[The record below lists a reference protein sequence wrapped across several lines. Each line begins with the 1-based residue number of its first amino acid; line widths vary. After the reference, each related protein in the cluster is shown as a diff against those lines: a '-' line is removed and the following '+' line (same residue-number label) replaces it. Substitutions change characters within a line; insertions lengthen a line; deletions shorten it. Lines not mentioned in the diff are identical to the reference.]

1 MKPEHER
8 ATRIALDA
16 LRDKGFALAGGN
28 ALAQHG
34 IGSRQSDDIDLFTNQ
49 MNQDV
54 GETMNEARAAFE
66 EQGYSTEIIRQGP
79 HHARIEVARG
89 EEKAQIDFGK
99 DFRAKP
105 PVDSEVGPVISV
117 EDAVGSKAAS
127 IYTRGEAKDFVD
139 VDAAMQAGYSTDH
152 LLQLADARE
161 ASPMDRQMFA
171 SLLDDAQRIPD
182 AEYAKYGLDA
192 EQTAGLRGR
201 MGAWANQ
208 IRTREANPDIDKSV
222 GLLNSGQAMPGQV
235 QAAGTS
241 GAAGRTGH
249 SLSQE
254 RSKGERGS

>member
-16 LRDKGFALAGGN
+16 VRDKGFALAGGN
-28 ALAQHG
+28 ALTHHG
-34 IGSRQSDDIDLFTNQ
+34 IGSRESDDIDLFTNQ

-54 GETMNEARAAFE
+54 GETVSGVQAAFE
-66 EQGYSTEIIRQGP
+66 EQGYSTEIVRQGP
-79 HHARIEVARG
+79 HHARIEVAKG
-89 EEKAQIDFGK
+89 DEKAQVDFGK
-99 DFRAKP
+99 DFRSKP
-105 PVDSEVGPVISV
+105 PVESEVGPVISV
-117 EDAVGSKAAS
+117 DDAVGSKVGS

-161 ASPMDRQMFA
+161 ASPMDRPMFA

-182 AEYAKYGLDA
+182 AQYAQYGLDP
-192 EQTAGLRGR
+192 EQTAGLKGR

-208 IRTREANPDIDKSV
+208 IRAREANPDIDKSV
-222 GLLNSGQAMPGQV
+222 GLLNSGQAMPGEA
-235 QAAGTS
+235 QAAGSS
-241 GAAGRTGH
+241 GASGHRGH

>member
-28 ALAQHG
+28 ALSQHG
-34 IGSRQSDDIDLFTNQ
+34 IGSRESDDIDLFTNQ

-54 GETMNEARAAFE
+54 GETAAAAQVAFE
-66 EQGYSTEIIRQGP
+66 AQGYSTDMVRQGP
-79 HHARIEVARG
+79 HHARIEVAKG
-89 EEKAQIDFGK
+89 DEKAQIDFGK

-105 PVDSEVGPVISV
+105 PVESEVGPVISV
-117 EDAVGSKAAS
+117 EDAVGAKVGS

-139 VDAAMQAGYSTDH
+139 VDAAMRAGYSTDH

-161 ASPMDRQMFA
+161 ASPMDRPMFA

-182 AEYAKYGLDA
+182 AEYAEYGLDP
-192 EQTAGLRGR
+192 EQTAGLKER

-222 GLLNSGQAMPGQV
+222 GLLNSGQAMPGEA
-235 QAAGTS
+235 QAAGS
-241 GAAGRTGH
+241 GPTAAHRQ

-254 RSKGERGS
+254 RSRGERGS

>member
-8 ATRIALDA
+8 ATRIALDS

-28 ALAQHG
+28 ALSHHG
-34 IGSRQSDDIDLFTNQ
+34 IGNRRSDDVDLFTNQ

-54 GETMNEARAAFE
+54 GETVDAARQAFE
-66 EQGYSTEIIRQGP
+66 EQGYSTEMIRQGP
-79 HHARIEVARG
+79 HHASMQVAKG
-89 EEKAQIDFGK
+89 EETAHIDFGK

-105 PVDSEVGPVISV
+105 PVESAVGPVISV

-161 ASPMDRQMFA
+161 ASPMDRPMFA

-182 AEYAKYGLDA
+182 AEYAKYGLTP
-192 EQTAGLRGR
+192 EQTAGLKDR

-222 GLLNSGQAMPGQV
+222 GLLNSGQAMPGEA
-235 QAAGTS
+235 QAAGSS